1 MVTSKHSFTK
11 MMPVNQI
18 KTNNMC
24 WRRRAVV
31 ILETMVL
38 DRILLSEVLNRQ
50 LDEAGA
56 CRRDSHPLHIVIS
69 MINEKSYPFK

>member
-1 MVTSKHSFTK
+1 M
-11 MMPVNQI
+11 
-18 KTNNMC
+18 
-24 WRRRAVV
+24 V